1 MKLICSRKDSGIG
14 WGVGSLDR
22 FFFAKIS
29 ARIPFKWEVSLDNWA
44 AKPTGKPPNGKYLF
58 KECDRR
64 PEEKKL
70 QTAKASWI
78 SIDLYP
84 P

>member
-1 MKLICSRKDSGIG
+1 MELICSISRQ
-14 WGVGSLDR
+14 WHRLGSWKFGS
-22 FFFAKIS
+22 FFLAKIS

-44 AKPTGKPPNGKYLF
+44 AKPTGKPPNGGYLF

-64 PEEKKL
+64 PEEKKI